1 MRGGGVCV
9 LEEACLEI
17 SCGPPFE
24 VERGGRVLSG
34 LLSSAP
40 PERKG
45 EELGQEARIE
55 CVRLMG
61 RKKGRGK
68 GEGRL
73 AIWS

>member
-1 MRGGGVCV
+1 M
-9 LEEACLEI
+9 
-17 SCGPPFE
+17 
-24 VERGGRVLSG
+24 LSG

-45 EELGQEARIE
+45 EELRQEARIE

-68 GEGRL
+68 EEGRL
-73 AIWS
+73 AKWSYSSPPPPLNKIAILSHFCKKKCGRGK